1 MASKKDYDKVVK
13 KNGKLASFLSEKPL
27 SAAQRKA
34 AGTKMTDASAK
45 MAGDRA
51 NLKAAAKKRK
61 K

>member
-34 AGTKMTDASAK
+34 AGKIGRASW
-45 MAGDRA
+45 RE
-51 NLKAAAKKRK
+51 RV
-61 K
+61 